1 MTIGELARRARV
13 QPSAVR
19 YYESIGL
26 LAPVARRAG
35 RRIFEDDALARL
47 AVITHAKQLGFS
59 LNEVK
64 ELFGGFKV
72 TQWKPLAVRKLAELE
87 EMTLRIDTMRG
98 LLRKALR
105 CGCLDV
111 EQCGRAMLKKGVLTP
126 SPGASRHPLPQAG
139 E

>member
-13 QPSAVR
+13 QASAVR

-26 LAPVARRAG
+26 LTPAARRAG
-35 RRIFEDDALARL
+35 RRIFEDDALERL
-47 AVITHAKQLGFS
+47 TVITYAKQLGFS
-59 LNEVK
+59 LKEVK

-72 TQWKPLAVRKLAELE
+72 TRWKPLAIRKIAELD

-98 LLRKALR
+98 LLQRALR

-111 EQCGRAMLKKGVLTP
+111 EECGRAMLAKECT
-126 SPGASRHPLPQAG
+126 
-139 E
+139 

>member
-1 MTIGELARRARV
+1 MTIGELARRARI

-26 LAPVARRAG
+26 LAPAARLAG

-47 AVITHAKQLGFS
+47 AVITYAKQLGFS

-111 EQCGRAMLKKGVLTP
+111 EQCGRAMLRKGC
-126 SPGASRHPLPQAG
+126 
-139 E
+139 

>member
-1 MTIGELARRARV
+1 MVMTIGELARRARI
-13 QPSAVR
+13 QASAVR

-26 LAPVARRAG
+26 LAPAARRAG
-35 RRIFEDDALARL
+35 RRIFEDDALERL
-47 AVITHAKQLGFS
+47 AVITFAKQLGFS

-72 TQWKPLAVRKLAELE
+72 TRWKPLAVRKLAELE
-87 EMTLRIDTMRG
+87 EMTSRIDTMRG

-111 EQCGRAMLKKGVLTP
+111 EECGRAMLTK
-126 SPGASRHPLPQAG
+126 
-139 E
+139 EC

>member
-1 MTIGELARRARV
+1 MTIGELARRARI

-19 YYESIGL
+19 YYESFGL
-26 LAPVARRAG
+26 LAPAARRAG
-35 RRIFEDDALARL
+35 HRIFADDALARL
-47 AVITHAKQLGFS
+47 AVITYAKQLGFS

-72 TQWKPLAVRKLAELE
+72 TQWTPLAVRKLAALE
-87 EMTLRIDTMRG
+87 EMTSRIDTMRG

-111 EQCGRAMLKKGVLTP
+111 EQCGRAMLRKAA
-126 SPGASRHPLPQAG
+126 SGA
-139 E
+139 EC

>member
-1 MTIGELARRARV
+1 MTIGELARRARI

-26 LAPVARRAG
+26 LTPAARRAG

-47 AVITHAKQLGFS
+47 AVITYAKQLGFS

-111 EQCGRAMLKKGVLTP
+111 EQCGRAMLRKGC
-126 SPGASRHPLPQAG
+126 
-139 E
+139 

>member
-1 MTIGELARRARV
+1 MTIGELARRARI

-26 LAPVARRAG
+26 LTPAARRAG
-35 RRIFEDDALARL
+35 RRTFEDDALARL
-47 AVITHAKQLGFS
+47 AVITYAKQLGFS

-87 EMTLRIDTMRG
+87 VMTSRIDTMRG

-111 EQCGRAMLKKGVLTP
+111 EECGRAMLRKGC
-126 SPGASRHPLPQAG
+126 
-139 E
+139 

>member
-26 LAPVARRAG
+26 LAPAARQAG
-35 RRIFEDDALARL
+35 RRIFEDDSLERL
-47 AVITHAKQLGFS
+47 AVITYAKQLGFS

-72 TQWKPLAVRKLAELE
+72 ARWKPLAVRKIAELD

-111 EQCGRAMLKKGVLTP
+111 EECGRAMLRKG
-126 SPGASRHPLPQAG
+126 R
-139 E
+139 